1 MGASERNLA
10 SAFFLG
16 RCAMQIGAVVKGTER
31 NWSQAI
37 DAATLI
43 LASVKL
49 GYIIKRDW
57 GLEIHSGSRCKLPK

>member
-1 MGASERNLA
+1 
-10 SAFFLG
+10 
-16 RCAMQIGAVVKGTER
+16 MQIGAVVKGTER